1 MPIQLKAAA
10 LSDKGRTRDVN
21 EDTVF
26 QKVVSTPDEDSRGLL
41 IAADGIGGRLAG
53 AVASYWA
60 VETIKDSLADLFSL
74 RDPRDTAQFSRKE
87 ILDAVASVRNNHDTG
102 RFDKVEIAS
111 AEMPSRADQAYLTD
125 RVRAA
130 VNRANGVI
138 RQYAS
143 AKLEKAGDAGTTIAM
158 AVVQGPIAVIANVGD
173 SRVYRLRNG
182 EMRQI
187 TKDHSVVQRMV
198 DAGMAQPEQVYT
210 HPSRN
215 LIYRSLGADDSV
227 KVDIFAPTIAP
238 GDYLLLCTDGLW
250 EMVQSPVKIAE
261 IVFHATSLDAACTSL
276 VQAANA
282 AGGEDNIGVVL
293 AQAYE

>member
-1 MPIQLKAAA
+1 MSLQLKAAA

-21 EDTVF
+21 EDTVY
-26 QKVVSTPDEDSRGLL
+26 QTVASVPGEDSMGLL
-41 IAADGIGGRLAG
+41 IVADGIGGRLEG

-87 ILDAVASVRNNHDTG
+87 ILDAVASVRNSHDTG
-102 RFDKVEIAS
+102 RFDKEEIVS
-111 AEMPSRADQAYLTD
+111 AEIPSRADHAYLTD
-125 RVRAA
+125 RVKAA
-130 VNRANGVI
+130 VNRANGAV

-143 AKLEKAGDAGTTIAM
+143 ARLGKAGDAGTTISM
-158 AVVQGPIAVIANVGD
+158 AVVQGSMVVIANVGD
-173 SRVYRLRNG
+173 SRTYRLRNG

-187 TKDHSVVQRMV
+187 TKDHSVIQRMV

-215 LIYRSLGADDSV
+215 LIYRSLGADNSV
-227 KVDIFAPTIAP
+227 KIDIFAPAIAP

-250 EMVQSPVKIAE
+250 EMVQSPGEIAD
-261 IVFHATSLDAACTSL
+261 IIYRATSVDAACTSL
-276 VQAANA
+276 VEAANA
-282 AGGEDNIGVVL
+282 AGGEDNIGVVV
-293 AQAYE
+293 AHAYE